1 MPENNQ
7 MMSVEGQL
15 VGMPLAGP
23 ESFSQQQLDYL
34 KRALGVDE
42 TLLYIDTNWSGVTS
56 CTLSEAMSNFEYV
69 DITVGFYGATNGTIV
84 HRFPGSCIALHFIF
98 GAGQGGTDYLI
109 RAYGLVDG
117 TSVSILKAKCMYS
130 TYSVTTADTIRN
142 NADNDMKCIYK
153 VVGVHRIAGGNQ

>member
-15 VGMPLAGP
+15 VGVPLMGP
-23 ESFSQQQLDYL
+23 EAFSQQQLAYL

-42 TLLYIDTNWSGVTS
+42 TLLYIDHNWSGVAT
-56 CTLSEAMSNFEYV
+56 CTVSEAMSNFEYV

-84 HRFPGSCIALHFIF
+84 HRFPGSCTAFHFIF

-109 RAYGLVDG
+109 RAYGILDG
-117 TSVSILKAKCMYS
+117 TSLSVLKAKCMYS

-153 VVGVHRIAGGNQ
+153 VVGIHRISGGNQ